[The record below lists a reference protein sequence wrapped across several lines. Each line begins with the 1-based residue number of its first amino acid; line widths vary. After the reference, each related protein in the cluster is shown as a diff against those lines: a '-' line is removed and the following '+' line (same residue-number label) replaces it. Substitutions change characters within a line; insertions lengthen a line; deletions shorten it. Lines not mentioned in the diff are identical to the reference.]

1 MVVHFFGVVTCQR
14 RESGELF
21 LRSTKL
27 MRPRRFHPVRSPG
40 NPLRLP
46 RAFTLI
52 ELLVVIAIIAILAAM
67 LLPALTKAKLK
78 ARGIGCMNNHRQLAL
93 AWRMY
98 SDDNND
104 VLLFA
109 SGLWPYSSN
118 DPDVWVSGWMNFDG
132 NNRSNWDIDQD
143 ITKSP
148 LWNYTGK
155 SAAIWKCPAD
165 NSSVV
170 VDGVRKPRVR
180 SMSMNIWVGGFRGMD
195 MGLSGSTDPW
205 AVGGSKWRIY
215 LKMSDMLNP
224 GPARTFVFLDMREDS
239 IDVGNFA
246 PDMRGYPDDPG
257 VWGFYDLPG
266 KYHHRANGFSFA
278 DGHAELRRWRDE
290 RTMPPLVYDR
300 EGEDSFRSPNNRDVY
315 WLQEHSTRL
324 RNP

>member
-1 MVVHFFGVVTCQR
+1 MR
-14 RESGELF
+14 RCC
-21 LRSTKL
+21 
-27 MRPRRFHPVRSPG
+27 FHSVGSPDK
-40 NPLRLP
+40 PLRLP

-52 ELLVVIAIIAILAAM
+52 ELLVVIAIITILAAM
-67 LLPALTKAKLK
+67 LLPALSKARLK

-109 SGLWPYSSN
+109 SGLWPYESN

-132 NNRSNWDIDQD
+132 NNRSNWDIEQD

-165 NSSVV
+165 FSSVTV
-170 VDGVRKPRVR
+170 NGVRKPRVR

-195 MGLSGSTDPW
+195 MGLSDGTDPW
-205 AVGGSKWRIY
+205 AVGGSRWRIY
-215 LKMSDMLNP
+215 LKMSDMTDP
-224 GPARTFVFLDMREDS
+224 GPAKTFVFLDMREDS

-246 PDMRGYPDDPG
+246 TDMRGYPDDPG
-257 VWGFYDLPG
+257 AWGFYDLPG

-278 DGHAELRRWRDE
+278 DGHAEIRRWRDD
-290 RTMPPLVYDR
+290 RTMPALVYDQ
-300 EGEDSFRSPNNRDVY
+300 EGDDSFRSPNNRDVY

-324 RNP
+324 RKP